1 MAIELCKCANGLGN
15 TGLPSSDNSRI
26 KIPVGM
32 FRMNTYNSVGVKNRV
47 AGGTGPISQVYL
59 DGRLNDPDPT
69 QRWYPI
75 MDITSV
81 ATTRSEDVTVSLS
94 NGVKEFIK
102 EGIRSFPFEIGGGAT
117 MAGQLK
123 QGRCTEFSFFLV
135 DECNKLI
142 GMDLGDTYLTPI
154 RAAKGTFSVGYNFA
168 SDSPAREAIPI
179 TFDWHAKEKDEN
191 LAFLESDAD
200 LADARGLLDISSTVS
215 SISTT
220 GFTVKLFDKYGPVG
234 DKGVLTGLLV
244 GDFALHNVTD
254 NLAVTITSVTESTV
268 TKGTYVFVI
277 PAQGTTE
284 VLRLTPSK
292 DGFDFSQVIENTIA
306 IPV

>member
-1 MAIELCKCANGLGN
+1 MAIELCSCADGLGN
-15 TGLPSSDNSRI
+15 TGLPSNDNSRI
-26 KIPVGM
+26 KIPVAM
-32 FRMNTYNSVGVKNRV
+32 YRMQTYDSTGAKNRV
-47 AGGTGPISQVYL
+47 AGNTTVTQNYL
-59 DGRLNDPDPT
+59 DARLNDVDVSK
-69 QRWYPI
+69 RWFPI

-81 ATTRSEDVTVSLS
+81 TTTRSEDVTVTLS

-102 EGIRSFPFEIGGGAT
+102 EGVRTFPFEIGGGPTIAK
-117 MAGQLK
+117 QLK

-168 SDSPAREAIPI
+168 SDAPVRESIPI
-179 TFDWHAKEKDEN
+179 TFDWHAKEKDEL
-191 LAFLESDAD
+191 LAFLEATAD
-200 LADARGLLDISSTVS
+200 LADARGLLDISSTVT
-215 SISTT
+215 SITTT
-220 GFTVKLFDKYGPVG
+220 GFTIKLTDKFGPVG

-244 GDFALHNVTD
+244 GNFALHNITD
-254 NLAVTITSVTESTV
+254 NLSVTITSVTEGV
-268 TKGTYVFVI
+268 AGTYVFVI

-284 VLRLTPSK
+284 QLRLTPTK
-292 DGFDFSQVIENTIA
+292 NGFDFSQVIENTIS